1 MSELLPRHTQA
12 IHSAILGPSRRS
24 SENSGHNGRRSSA
37 GSRGSGGSCTCY
49 QCHATSASLEASQD
63 PRKLSRESLQGSL
76 VHDINSNIVVPD
88 SQHSPSG
95 LTSRSTVLA
104 RRHLRRAVTAARLL
118 TQAELL
124 KLQHFRRFLHSS
136 GLSQLDFLLRVEQL
150 RRSREEEA
158 GEEVDEEGRPHY
170 KLGTRREDGDQEF
183 VTLAAMLLCGDLDL
197 RADTFQQITA
207 KPEVRD
213 RLFGLVAPDT
223 DGLVTADQVVERV
236 ASAQAV
242 GQRNQL
248 ASQNLRLLEKVFK
261 KSVGDHGEITLSGF
275 KSIVQS
281 KNPFFVE
288 RVFQIFDKDDSGSI
302 SFQEFLDAMHQFAG
316 QTPEDKIKFLF
327 KVYDIDGDG
336 LIQEAELQHVMRAC
350 MDENGMRFDEESV
363 EELTRALYQDAI
375 AVNQQGITFSSL
387 KSQLSKHDGLLEN
400 LTISIDRWLVPPKPQ
415 KIVKACQDLCSSVPR
430 QFSFTYVRNN
440 AQFLCFHLIFAI
452 INLGLFASRLVE
464 YRHFLNVDRSRN
476 WSIMLARAGGQA
488 LNFTAMFVLLPMLR
502 LSITK
507 LRQKGFNYLLP
518 LDKHVSV
525 HRLTGYLI
533 VFYSL
538 IHTGAHLANLVMNV
552 LVDPL
557 AFLLLNGAHPPPHWH
572 GIFPNSTFR
581 SNLTSNASLASL
593 PYTSY
598 TAAEWLF
605 TSSPGVFGLIP
616 GWANPTGICLW
627 IILSIMVLCSMR
639 WVRESGNFEVF
650 YWTHFLYLP
659 FWLLC
664 VLHAPNF
671 WKWFIGPFCIF
682 ALEKMISLYKSHSE
696 EGKSYVTTG
705 VVLPSRVVCLVI
717 KRPPN
722 FSFKPG
728 DYVYLN
734 IPSIAQFEWH
744 PFTISSAPEQ
754 AKTLSLHIRAVGHW
768 TNSLYQYFE
777 KEQAKLEGTNVQ
789 AVDKRSR
796 LRETISLAK
805 DRARKMST
813 GIGGRGSS
821 SVALGLG
828 SRGMSS
834 MALGGRGLAS
844 PMGGSTI
851 PVASSVN
858 LWNQGIGRGAE
869 EGSLPVN
876 AKMVARSF
884 RYMRRKPTI
893 MAYRAPTE
901 TIEEEDLCSSN
912 HFILD
917 RIAEK
922 ESTDNLH
929 RSGSE
934 HEEVEDADIRQV
946 NQALHVYIRG
956 PFGAPTSRVFQAQHA
971 VLIGTGIGVTPYASI
986 LQSIMHRYWAARNTC
1001 PKCSYRWTN
1010 DLSSQVMNLR
1020 KVDFFWINRE
1030 QRSFEWFVS
1039 LLSQLE
1045 IEQAEQGGAME
1056 RFLDMHMYITSA
1068 LQKTDMKAVG
1078 LQLAL
1083 ELLHQKSKR
1092 DLITGLKTR
1101 TIAGRPNWDKV
1112 FRDISN
1118 NRKGRVTVFFCGP
1131 PQLSKILKQKC
1142 RDFGFD
1148 YRKENF

>member
-1 MSELLPRHTQA
+1 VSELLPRHTQA
-12 IHSAILGPSRRS
+12 IHSAILGSSRRS
-24 SENSGHNGRRSSA
+24 SGHSGHNGRRSSA
-37 GSRGSGGSCTCY
+37 GSGGSCTCY
-49 QCHATSASLEASQD
+49 QCHASDPTTQD
-63 PRKLSRESLQGSL
+63 PRKLSRESNQSSL
-76 VHDINSNIVVPD
+76 VHDINSNVVLQD
-88 SQHSPSG
+88 SEPSVQGG
-95 LTSRSTVLA
+95 LTARSTALA
-104 RRHLRRAVTAARLL
+104 RRHLRRAATVGRLL

-197 RADTFQQITA
+197 RADTFQQITT

-213 RLFGLVAPDT
+213 RLYGLVAPDT

-248 ASQNLRLLEKVFK
+248 ATQNLRLLEKVFK
-261 KSVGDHGEITLSGF
+261 KSVGDHGEITLTGF

-464 YRHFLNVDRSRN
+464 YRHFLNIDNSRN
-476 WSIMLARAGGQA
+476 WSIMLARAAGQA

-557 AFLLLNGAHPPPHWH
+557 AFLLLNRALPPLHWY
-572 GIFPNSTFR
+572 GGPPNATFS
-581 SNLTSNASLASL
+581 SNLTSSTSNLMSSL
-593 PYTSY
+593 PHATFS
-598 TAAEWLF
+598 AAEWLF
-605 TSSPGVFGLIP
+605 TSRPGVFGLVP
-616 GWANPTGICLW
+616 GWAFPTGICLW

-650 YWTHFLYLP
+650 YWTHFCYLP

-682 ALEKMISLYKSHSE
+682 AMEKMISLYKSHSE

-754 AKTLSLHIRAVGHW
+754 A
-768 TNSLYQYFE
+768 NS
-777 KEQAKLEGTNVQ
+777 
-789 AVDKRSR
+789 R
-796 LRETISLAK
+796 
-805 DRARKMST
+805 
-813 GIGGRGSS
+813 
-821 SVALGLG
+821 
-828 SRGMSS
+828 
-834 MALGGRGLAS
+834 
-844 PMGGSTI
+844 
-851 PVASSVN
+851 
-858 LWNQGIGRGAE
+858 
-869 EGSLPVN
+869 
-876 AKMVARSF
+876 
-884 RYMRRKPTI
+884 
-893 MAYRAPTE
+893 
-901 TIEEEDLCSSN
+901 
-912 HFILD
+912 
-917 RIAEK
+917 
-922 ESTDNLH
+922 
-929 RSGSE
+929 
-934 HEEVEDADIRQV
+934 
-946 NQALHVYIRG
+946 
-956 PFGAPTSRVFQAQHA
+956 
-971 VLIGTGIGVTPYASI
+971 
-986 LQSIMHRYWAARNTC
+986 
-1001 PKCSYRWTN
+1001 
-1010 DLSSQVMNLR
+1010 
-1020 KVDFFWINRE
+1020 
-1030 QRSFEWFVS
+1030 
-1039 LLSQLE
+1039 
-1045 IEQAEQGGAME
+1045 
-1056 RFLDMHMYITSA
+1056 
-1068 LQKTDMKAVG
+1068 
-1078 LQLAL
+1078 
-1083 ELLHQKSKR
+1083 
-1092 DLITGLKTR
+1092 
-1101 TIAGRPNWDKV
+1101 
-1112 FRDISN
+1112 
-1118 NRKGRVTVFFCGP
+1118 
-1131 PQLSKILKQKC
+1131 
-1142 RDFGFD
+1142 
-1148 YRKENF
+1148 